1 MHAGGVDRQ
10 RPYEAFWFISVI
22 IVVNSFLFCVL
33 CALLSNSNKWLIVMK
48 IGDENIILW
57 LLAVQVTPLRRALV
71 CSF

>member
-1 MHAGGVDRQ
+1 MHAGGDDRQ
-10 RPYEAFWFISVI
+10 RPYEAFWFISVV

-33 CALLSNSNKWLIVMK
+33 CALLSNSNKSLIVMK